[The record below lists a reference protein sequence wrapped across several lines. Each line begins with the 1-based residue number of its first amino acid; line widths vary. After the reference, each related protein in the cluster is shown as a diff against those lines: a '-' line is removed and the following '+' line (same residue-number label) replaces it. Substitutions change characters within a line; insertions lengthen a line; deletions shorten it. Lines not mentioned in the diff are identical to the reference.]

1 MRVFEVFRGA
11 TNIINSIVLMKVP
24 YIRRFVNCHL
34 VVQMLIVSFKFFQ
47 ELAMDFLRKRAA
59 THAAMDFLR
68 APGQGGGGGE
78 RP

>member
-1 MRVFEVFRGA
+1 
-11 TNIINSIVLMKVP
+11 
-24 YIRRFVNCHL
+24 
-34 VVQMLIVSFKFFQ
+34 
-47 ELAMDFLRKRAA
+47 MDFLRKRAA